1 MLKKRLVSFA
11 LVAAILC
18 GSFGLNVK
26 AESTPNIDFSS
37 KAHLYGIVNLEGTVG
52 KYSVYLTG
60 SEAGAATSAKYS
72 VGKSDKK
79 YDNLTNIKGE
89 TKMSKGSISQT
100 FNKCKNTYAN
110 IAVYGTVDKKKVTKK
125 AASHR

>member
-11 LVAAILC
+11 LAVTILC

-26 AESTPNIDFSS
+26 AETTPTIDFTS
-37 KAHLYGIVNLEGTVG
+37 KAHLYGIVNLTGDAG

-60 SEAGAATSAKYS
+60 SEAGAVTSAKYS

-79 YDNLTNIKGE
+79 YGNLTNIKGK
-89 TKMSKGSISQT
+89 TKVSKGSISNT
-100 FNKCKNTYAN
+100 IRMCKNTYAN
-110 IAVYGTVDKKKVTKK
+110 IAVYGNVNGQEKTKT